1 MKAPALGTRKQ
12 AILFGVLAILL
23 LFAVVKWN
31 GRDKTPVL
39 PPSSSPE
46 VVAVRREAPPS
57 RGSRSRVRT
66 VGPDE
71 IPLLTERDLDPRRG
85 PGGGDS
91 TRDLFDFREPTP
103 TPPPVPTPAPPPP
116 PGPGQPGFV
125 GPLPPPP
132 PPPTPA
138 PPQVTFTLIGIFGP
152 ADRPIA
158 VLQDGVG
165 AVLNAREGDV
175 VFRVFKIQKIGYES
189 IDVGFVG
196 FPPTESR
203 RLGIS
208 S

>member
-12 AILFGVLAILL
+12 AILFGVLAIVL

-31 GRDKTPVL
+31 SRDKTPAV
-39 PPSSSPE
+39 PPPAAE
-46 VVAVRREAPPS
+46 VVAVRREAPPA
-57 RGSRSRVRT
+57 RGGRARVRT

-71 IPLLTERDLDPRRG
+71 IPFLTERDLDPRLRA
-85 PGGGDS
+85 GGGDA

-103 TPPPVPTPAPPPP
+103 TPLPVPTPAPPPP

-138 PPQVTFTLIGIFGP
+138 PPQIVFTLIGIFGP
-152 ADRPIA
+152 TDQPIA
-158 VLQDGVG
+158 VLQYGTEIV
-165 AVLNAREGDV
+165 NARQGDV

-196 FPPTESR
+196 FSPSESR
-203 RLGIS
+203 RLGIAS
-208 S
+208 

>member
-12 AILFGVLAILL
+12 AILFGVLAIVL

-31 GRDKTPVL
+31 GREKTPTVP
-39 PPSSSPE
+39 PPSAPE
-46 VVAVRREAPPS
+46 VVAVRREASPS
-57 RGSRSRVRT
+57 RGARARVRT

-71 IPLLTERDLDPRRG
+71 IPLLTERDLDPRLR

-138 PPQVTFTLIGIFGP
+138 PPEIPFKLIGIFGP

-158 VLQDGVG
+158 VLQYG
-165 AVLNAREGDV
+165 LEIINAREGDV
-175 VFRVFKIQKIGYES
+175 VLRGFKVQKIGYES